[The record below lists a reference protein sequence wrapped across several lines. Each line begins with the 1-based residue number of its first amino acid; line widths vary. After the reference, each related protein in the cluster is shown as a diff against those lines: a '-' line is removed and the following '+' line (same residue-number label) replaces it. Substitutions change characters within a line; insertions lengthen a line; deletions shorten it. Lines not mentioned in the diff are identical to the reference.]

1 MTRITTRVLLS
12 IVLGLALV
20 LGCGGEH
27 RAARDTYNR
36 GVAALAKGEL
46 EDAEKL
52 LLDAR
57 SQAGLDPAL
66 RFHAAYELGVA
77 YAAHADK
84 VKAGAEPDL
93 AQALALA
100 QQALSWFN
108 DAARLRKD
116 DTATQANLA
125 VMRARVQALG
135 DELRA
140 GEGKLEARLDQLISD
155 ERDVLDEARA
165 AWAQIQASGGTDPL
179 AQQGPLT
186 RLADRERGI
195 VAEVGVVAD
204 MAADE
209 IDAIGKKPEDQ
220 RTDEEKVRV
229 VVLKNVDLY
238 LLEARS
244 RIAEARHKL
253 QELAAEDGVG
263 RAEAALVALKRAREQ
278 LLDPVTVLRGVAQE
292 QVALAQETAYA
303 GAATG
308 AVKLDLAGPA
318 PTPEQLPA
326 WLAAPQ
332 IAGRQGTLR
341 DRLLEV
347 QARMQAGIEAG
358 AAPVAPAPPGAP
370 ASPGA
375 AGAPAPDPAQ
385 AKLLERV
392 RAALPAVGE
401 ASAAMERARAAL
413 AEPKLAVAIDEE
425 RAALEALARAIE
437 QFADLKQTIELAYA
451 DQKQLVTL
459 LAPEAE
465 KQLPADKRATDTR
478 DALARNLARMP
489 RLKELIAD
497 EVTALEAEV
506 ESSGAAAQPAPTPG
520 AGSGSAGAPDPA
532 QQAAEQLA
540 QNKQRLTRAEELRG
554 QAQAALDQLGTAL
567 ARGPDPRVPAADG
580 EAKLAELRRLF
591 FSVIEHLQQL
601 IRDQGETRDQTT
613 SVDGMDPFG
622 REAKLPGLIGRQ
634 TGHGEM
640 ATSITDALAAQA
652 DAAAQQKGP
661 PPQGAPDPKALSAA
675 AAEVRLAQ
683 GEMSDADRVLARAR
697 DATTTS
703 ERLLPATESQARA
716 IEHLEAALRLLQPP
730 QKQDPKPQDPKP
742 QDDKQPGEQDK
753 DKPQE
758 PQAGGASQRAK
769 DMDASRQKER
779 RQREQAADPVD
790 KDW

>member
-1 MTRITTRVLLS
+1 MTTRVLLS
-12 IVLGLALV
+12 IVLALALV

-36 GVAALAKGEL
+36 GVAALANGEL

-52 LLDAR
+52 LLEAR
-57 SQAGLDPAL
+57 SQAGLDPTL
-66 RFHAAYELGVA
+66 RFHAAYDLGVA

-116 DTATQANLA
+116 DASTQANLA
-125 VMRARVQALG
+125 VMRARVQAIS

-140 GEGKLEARLDQLISD
+140 GEGKLEARLDQLITD

-195 VAEVGVVAD
+195 VAEAGVVAD
-204 MAADE
+204 LAADE

-238 LLEARS
+238 LLEART

-332 IAGRQGTLR
+332 IAARQGTLR

-347 QARMQAGIEAG
+347 QARMQAGGEAG
-358 AAPVAPAPPGAP
+358 AAPVSPAPPGAP
-370 ASPGA
+370 AH

-413 AEPKLAVAIDEE
+413 AEPRLAVAVEEE

-465 KQLPADKRATDTR
+465 KLPADKRATETR

-489 RLKELIAD
+489 RLRELIAD
-497 EVTALEAEV
+497 EVTALEAEAAK
-506 ESSGAAAQPAPTPG
+506 AAAQPAPAPG

-532 QQAAEQLA
+532 QQAAEQVA
-540 QNKQRLTRAEELRG
+540 QNKQRLARAEELRG
-554 QAQAALDQLGTAL
+554 QAQTALDQLGTAL

-613 SVDGMDPFG
+613 TVDGMDPFG
-622 REAKLPGLIGRQ
+622 REAKLPGVIGRQ
-634 TGHGEM
+634 TGHGEL
-640 ATSITDALAAQA
+640 ATAITDALAAQA

-661 PPQGAPDPKALSAA
+661 PQQGAPDPKALSAA

-703 ERLLPATESQARA
+703 ERLVPATESQARA

-730 QKQDPKPQDPKP
+730 QPQDQKPQDQQP
-742 QDDKQPGEQDK
+742 QDQKPPGEQDK
-753 DKPQE
+753 DNKQE
-758 PQAGGASQRAK
+758 PQPAGGASQRAK

-779 RQREQAADPVD
+779 RQREQAADPVEQ
-790 KDW
+790 DW

>member
-1 MTRITTRVLLS
+1 MTTRVLLS

-36 GVAALAKGEL
+36 GVAALANGEL

-52 LLDAR
+52 LLEAR
-57 SQAGLDPAL
+57 SQAGLDPTL
-66 RFHAAYELGVA
+66 RFHAAYDLGVA

-116 DTATQANLA
+116 DASTQANLA
-125 VMRARVQALG
+125 VMRARVQAIS

-140 GEGKLEARLDQLISD
+140 GEGKLEARLDQLITD

-195 VAEVGVVAD
+195 VAEAGVVAD
-204 MAADE
+204 LAADE

-238 LLEARS
+238 LLEART

-292 QVALAQETAYA
+292 QVALAQETAYT

-332 IAGRQGTLR
+332 IAARQGTLR

-347 QARMQAGIEAG
+347 QARMQAGVEAG
-358 AAPVAPAPPGAP
+358 AAPVSPAPPGAP
-370 ASPGA
+370 AP

-385 AKLLERV
+385 AKLLARV

-413 AEPKLAVAIDEE
+413 AEPRLAVAALEE

-451 DQKQLVTL
+451 DQKQLVSL

-465 KQLPADKRATDTR
+465 TQLPADKRATETR

-497 EVTALEAEV
+497 EVTALEAKA
-506 ESSGAAAQPAPTPG
+506 ESSGAAAQPAQPAQMPG

-613 SVDGMDPFG
+613 TVDGMDPFG
-622 REAKLPGLIGRQ
+622 REAKLPGVIGRQ

-640 ATSITDALAAQA
+640 ATAITDALAAQA

-661 PPQGAPDPKALSAA
+661 PQQGAPDPKALSAA

-703 ERLLPATESQARA
+703 ERLVPATESQARA

-730 QKQDPKPQDPKP
+730 PKQDPKPQDQKQ
-742 QDDKQPGEQDK
+742 QDPKQPGEQDK
-753 DKPQE
+753 DKKQE
-758 PQAGGASQRAK
+758 PQPAGGASQRAK

-779 RQREQAADPVD
+779 RQREQAADPVEQ
-790 KDW
+790 DW